1 MYIFKFLLIFIFIFS
16 CNTEP
21 VRKEI
26 IVGKT
31 IKIEASNFG
40 DKNLSNNYNFLWS
53 LPSSP
58 NNSGSDMSFKIEN
71 NKMLFTPYYQGNYD
85 IVLTIENIN
94 NTSLYEEIFSYF
106 AYNDGTY
113 EHNINRDTDIGLN
126 IKPTSN
132 INIKRYTIQVAAKP
146 TIEKA
151 KNYQAELREKGFD
164 AYTESLY
171 KDNKQIWRVR
181 VGNFSNYDKGKL
193 IEKELQSLGYDT
205 WFTIIKE

>member
-1 MYIFKFLLIFIFIFS
+1 MYIFKFLLISIFIFS

-58 NNSGSDMSFKIEN
+58 NNTGSDMSFKIEN

-106 AYNDGTY
+106 AKDDGTY
-113 EHNINRDTDIGLN
+113 KHNTDRDSEPQ
-126 IKPTSN
+126 IKLVSN
-132 INIKRYTIQVAAKP
+132 NKIKRYTIQVAAKP

-151 KNYQAELREKGFD
+151 KSYQEQLREKGFD

-171 KDNKQIWRVR
+171 KNNKQIWRVR

-193 IEKELQSLGYDT
+193 VEKELQSLGYET

>member
-1 MYIFKFLLIFIFIFS
+1 MYIFKFLLILIFFFS

-106 AYNDGTY
+106 AKNDGTY
-113 EHNINRDTDIGLN
+113 KHNSDRSIDIDTQ
-126 IKPTSN
+126 IKPTLN
-132 INIKRYTIQVAAKP
+132 NNIKRYTIQVAAKP

-151 KNYQAELREKGFD
+151 KKYQEQLRDKGFD

-171 KDNKQIWRVR
+171 KDNQQIWRVR
-181 VGNFSNYDKGKL
+181 VGNFSDYNKGKVV
-193 IEKELQSLGYDT
+193 EKELQSLGYET